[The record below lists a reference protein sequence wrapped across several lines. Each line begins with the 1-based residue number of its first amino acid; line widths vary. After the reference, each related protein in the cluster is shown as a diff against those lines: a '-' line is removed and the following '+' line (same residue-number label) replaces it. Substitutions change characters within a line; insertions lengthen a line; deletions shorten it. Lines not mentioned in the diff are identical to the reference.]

1 MKTSHAVVVLLIL
14 MATVGGSGAADQK
27 PKTDRPDFAAGWRV
41 TGVVKQG
48 GKLQAC
54 IENTGVA
61 ARFVTEGDELVSGV
75 VVEKI
80 DRANRCV
87 TLRHDTQTAVIGA
100 GSAPVP
106 AVTNTALAQTQQ
118 QSRPQK
124 GGAPWSN
131 GPSAAG
137 QDDNGRWGVRNGN
150 GEFFSTQDYVKRF
163 GGPEK
168 AIEHANKHLAEDT
181 DPDRR
186 SFHEGMLSALQ
197 NEGGAY
203 SAPKKGKRKNN
214 SPR

>member
-1 MKTSHAVVVLLIL
+1 MKPSHALAFLLTL
-14 MATVGGSGAADQK
+14 MAAVAGSSAADQK
-27 PKTDRPDFAAGWRV
+27 PKTGQPDFAAGWRV
-41 TGVVKQG
+41 TGVVRQG

-106 AVTNTALAQTQQ
+106 AVTNTALAQPQQ
-118 QSRPQK
+118 QSQPRK

-137 QDDNGRWGVRNGN
+137 QDDKGRWGVRNSDGQ
-150 GEFFSTQDYVKRF
+150 FFSTQDFVKRF
-163 GGPEK
+163 GGLEK

-181 DPDRR
+181 DPNRL
-186 SFHEGMLSALQ
+186 SFHEQMLGALQ
-197 NEGGAY
+197 NERD
-203 SAPKKGKRKNN
+203 SSSPPKKGKHKKN